1 MDYSK
6 LQTLTYSQLKEL
18 TTIMELTPKRS
29 KNELIND
36 IIPRFREWEN
46 YKHDKID
53 HWQYIHQM
61 GEKGKEGTT
70 YLVKTNKFPAGGQ
83 YYAMKT
89 FNKKKSGSRLI
100 LEATLQQKAAEGGVA
115 PQVVDV
121 DPISKHIVMQCMEK
135 HLWDMLMKTRQL
147 SMNQQR
153 QIISMYKKLDK
164 IGVFHGDANLM
175 NYMYQGGKLYMIDFG
190 MSREINESLIKK
202 LGTPT
207 PNIKIMT
214 LGLVLKLRNL
224 NFGEESWCYLEKYLS
239 REQKSQFNL

>member
-18 TTIMELTPKRS
+18 ATIMELTPKRS

-53 HWQYIHQM
+53 HWKYIHQI

-70 YLVKTNKFPAGGQ
+70 YLVKTNKFPGGGQ

-100 LEATLQQKAAEGGVA
+100 LEATLQQKAAEVGVA

-121 DPISKHIVMQCMEK
+121 DPISKYIVMQCMEK
-135 HLWDMLMKTRQL
+135 HLWDMLMKTMQL

-153 QIISMYKKLDK
+153 QIITMYKKLDK

-214 LGLVLKLRNL
+214 LGMVLKLRNL